1 MAMTPRSRVAAG
13 SDASLLNAPRS
24 LNELVTWRF
33 SYLTKMSAA
42 VSAESLG
49 AGSMGVRNTW
59 PAMVRRA
66 ASMSAIVML
75 MAHLLATLAALAAL
89 AAAGAARLGPARGES
104 ALNHGALDRIPDTRL
119 HFSFIPQMAVHLAQ
133 RPSMLWPLMESSIAR
148 INSEDIWS

>member
-1 MAMTPRSRVAAG
+1 MAMTPRPRSATL
-13 SDASLLNAPRS
+13 SDASLLRAPRS

-33 SYLTKMSAA
+33 SYFTYTSAA

-75 MAHLLATLAALAAL
+75 MPHLLAALAAL
-89 AAAGAARLGPARGES
+89 AATGVARFGPARGES
-104 ALNHGALDRIPDTRL
+104 AVNDGVLDRIPDTR
-119 HFSFIPQMAVHLAQ
+119 PHL
-133 RPSMLWPLMESSIAR
+133 S
-148 INSEDIWS
+148 